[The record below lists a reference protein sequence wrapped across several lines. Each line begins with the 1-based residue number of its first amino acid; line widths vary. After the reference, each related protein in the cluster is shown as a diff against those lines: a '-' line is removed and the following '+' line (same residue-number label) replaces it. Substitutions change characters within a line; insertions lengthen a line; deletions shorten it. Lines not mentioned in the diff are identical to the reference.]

1 MPPSA
6 FGVILPY
13 LWKGSCFFGLASFA
27 LAGQEWHQLPRKDHL
42 KKSGRFYQKECLV
55 YHL

>member
-13 LWKGSCFFGLASFA
+13 LWKCSCFFGLASFA